1 MRNFPSRL
9 SHSIDKN
16 GMWYVLLRPSLHSSL
31 SFHTSKGR
39 ESLAGVDR
47 MTSYSSSLRKFWG
60 SLRGTTPE
68 GVQFVVKGEFAAEAK
83 ARCLCSHPRAGFLLL
98 SLCAQHPPGDQ
109 SHRALYWWTLPSASL
124 LSYCPEPRVLT
135 HLSSTSILWSQG
147 VSSTSVTSNIS
158 LCWDDPSLHDCFVA
172 QSAEAGEFCRDQWSL
187 GLSLPI

>member
-16 GMWYVLLRPSLHSSL
+16 GMWYVLLRPSLLSSL
-31 SFHTSKGR
+31 SFHTSNGR
-39 ESLAGVDR
+39 ASLAGVDR

-98 SLCAQHPPGDQ
+98 SLC
-109 SHRALYWWTLPSASL
+109 STLL
-124 LSYCPEPRVLT
+124 
-135 HLSSTSILWSQG
+135 
-147 VSSTSVTSNIS
+147 VTSLTGHSTGGCCLQPLCFPTALSHGCSHTSPPLASSEGREFPPPLS
-158 LCWDDPSLHDCFVA
+158 LQIFPYVGMIQAFMIALWHSQQRLES
-172 QSAEAGEFCRDQWSL
+172 SAEISDL
-187 GLSLPI
+187 